1 MWQLSSYEHGAP
13 GRERLMCK
21 SWLYWIVLSASI
33 ASCGMAAAQSTPPP
47 VGRFQLISV
56 AAGQQTGVFLLD
68 TATGCTWQLGAN
80 PDTKRLSFIE
90 IDVENLHW
98 SWGSG
103 AQQKL
108 AQKIEESKLPEEQ
121 KGLLKQELNKTACGW
136 APVML
141 TPASAGAAGRPE
153 LTPSKRK

>member
-1 MWQLSSYEHGAP
+1 MRKLWLS
-13 GRERLMCK
+13 L
-21 SWLYWIVLSASI
+21 IVLSLLWI
-33 ASCGMAAAQSTPPP
+33 PFGMVAAQSTPIPA
-47 VGRFQLISV
+47 GRFQLVSV
-56 AAGQQTGVFLLD
+56 AAGQQAGVFLLD

-80 PDTKRLSFIE
+80 PDTKRLTFIE

-141 TPASAGAAGRPE
+141 TPTSAGAAGRPE
-153 LTPSKRK
+153 LAPSKRK

>member
-1 MWQLSSYEHGAP
+1 MRQLWAY
-13 GRERLMCK
+13 L
-21 SWLYWIVLSASI
+21 IVLSLFLTPFS
-33 ASCGMAAAQSTPPP
+33 GVAAQSTPIY
-47 VGRFQLISV
+47 VSRFQLVSV
-56 AAGQQTGVFLLD
+56 AAGQQAGVFLLD

-108 AQKIEESKLPEEQ
+108 IQKIDESKLPEEQ
-121 KGLLKQELNKTACGW
+121 KTLLKQELNKTACGW
-136 APVML
+136 TPMLL
-141 TPASAGAAGRPE
+141 TPSSAGPAGRPE
-153 LTPSKRK
+153 AIPSRKR